1 MLDLAS
7 YARHG
12 PGRRDRLSPARIALI
27 ARTVRRAPEVM
38 VKMLNQGGNNLG
50 AIARHLNY
58 LDRGGELV
66 IERDEGE
73 PLHGKGAA
81 KALIDDWD
89 QDLDVRRPTAN
100 LKLPVGRKTP
110 KLVHKMIFSMPA
122 GTPPEK
128 VLAAVKNFA
137 REEFALKHR
146 YAMVLHTDEPHPHV
160 HVVVKAMQKDGR
172 RLNIRH
178 ATLREWRREF
188 ARHLQAQGVD
198 ANATERAVRGITA
211 PQKIDGIYRAAKRG
225 ASTQW
230 RRRAQA
236 VIRELASGERK
247 VELGKARLLET
258 RDKVVRGW
266 SEIADDLVFQGQ
278 VDLAEA
284 VRHFVRRL
292 PPARTEREW
301 IRDRL
306 LAPAA
311 APSDRPAERLRQ
323 RSDAVAVRLVAERA
337 QARRDE
343 RLLGEARDGKK
354 ELAPEAPSM
363 RQLTPNREWDRTR

>member
-1 MLDLAS
+1 
-7 YARHG
+7 
-12 PGRRDRLSPARIALI
+12 
-27 ARTVRRAPEVM
+27 
-38 VKMLNQGGNNLG
+38 
-50 AIARHLNY
+50 
-58 LDRGGELV
+58 V

-73 PLHGKGAA
+73 PLQGKGAA

-89 QDLDVRRPTAN
+89 LDLDVKRPTAN

-110 KLVHKMIFSMPA
+110 KVIHKMIFSMPA

-146 YAMVLHTDEPHPHV
+146 YAMVLHTDESHPHV
-160 HVVVKAMQKDGR
+160 HMVVKAMAKDGR

-188 ARHLQAQGVD
+188 ARHLQAQGVE
-198 ANATERAVRGITA
+198 ANATERVVRGVAA

-236 VIRELASGERK
+236 VVRELASGESK
-247 VELGKARLLET
+247 IEPGKARLLGT
-258 RDKVVRGW
+258 RHKVIQGW
-266 SEIADDLVFQGQ
+266 SEIADALVLQGQ
-278 VDLAEA
+278 ADLAGA
-284 VRHFVRRL
+284 VRYFVKRL

-311 APSDRPAERLRQ
+311 VRSDRPAERLRQ
-323 RSDAVAVRLVAERA
+323 RSDAVAVRLAAERA
-337 QARRDE
+337 QRRLTE
-343 RLLGEARDGKK
+343 QPLRDPPDRQK
-354 ELAPEAPSM
+354 ELASEPPST
-363 RQLTPNREWDRTR
+363 REGTRDLEWDHTR